1 MKVLRRLSFVHLCLC
16 VSTPLLAGFG
26 AMESFLPA
34 VGRVPGQGG
43 AQFYTTVWATNLTA
57 APQTMTFRFLK
68 QGQANGSPPS
78 FVDTLQPGETKVYE
92 NVVES
97 KLGLSNAI
105 GAARVTSTG
114 EIFVSER
121 IFNQAPGADLGN
133 TEGLFFAGV
142 PKSFSISAG
151 QSASIQGIDQGGS
164 ENFRYNFALVET
176 GGGSPTVN
184 VQVFDGSG
192 TLLGQKAYSLL
203 PYEQLQPGVGDV
215 VAGIKTTN
223 ARITAT
229 VTGGT
234 GSVLLA
240 GAQLANISQD
250 SSGFEMSFRDDLL
263 GGGGTAGVTSL
274 NGLTGALTL
283 TPGSG
288 ISITP
293 SGSSISIAY
302 TGGGGAGGITSV
314 THDASLTGAG
324 TGASPLAIANGQ
336 VVRSVNGLH
345 DALTLA
351 AGMNVTITP
360 SGSTLTIASSGGGG
374 GGLTLPFSGSS
385 NTTQT
390 SFAVSNTG
398 GGPAIEADSNAT
410 GFGPPT
416 NSFAIKA
423 VSTGTT
429 GTGVYGSTH
438 GTSGEGGY
446 TGVWGDSHD
455 ATAVTGT
462 SFSDRG
468 VLGITSSASAV
479 AAVEGLNRAPTGLG
493 VLGRVADGSGIPRD
507 ADSFGV
513 WGDAEIV
520 GVYGTGF
527 NGVYGKG
534 SGRGLYGIGDTGVEG
549 DAVGLGEAIVGFG
562 GGGTAIYG
570 MSTNLNNRAGVF
582 DGGITVTNGSKSFV
596 EPHPT
601 DPTKEIRYVCL
612 EGPESGTYFRGT
624 GHIVNG
630 LARIEVPE
638 HFRIVSRVDGLTVQL
653 TPIGDM
659 AVLAVISRS
668 LEGIVVR
675 GSKDV
680 EFDYMVNGVRVTVPR
695 LEPIEENRFFV
706 PRNAHDPALTRPL
719 DPEVRSRLVRSGILN
734 PDGTISL
741 ETAHRLGWDDQERWK
756 RAEKQEVVR

>member
-1 MKVLRRLSFVHLCLC
+1 MKTPTPFSFVCSICLFA
-16 VSTPLLAGFG
+16 SAAFAGFG
-26 AMESFLPA
+26 STETFLPA

-43 AQFYTTVWATNLTA
+43 AQFYTTVWATNLTG

-68 QGQANGSPPS
+68 QGQANGSPAS

-97 KLGLSNAI
+97 KLGLNNAI

-121 IFNQAPGADLGN
+121 IFNQAPGADLGD

-151 QSASIQGIDQGGS
+151 ESASIQGINQGGA

-176 GGGSPTVN
+176 GGGNPTVN

-192 TLLGQKAYSLL
+192 TLLGQKAYPLL
-203 PYEQLQPGVGDV
+203 PYEQLQPGVADV
-215 VAGIKTTN
+215 VPGIHTTN

-263 GGGGTAGVTSL
+263 GSGGGAPGVTSL

-314 THDASLTGAG
+314 THDASLAGAG

-345 DALTLA
+345 DNLTLA
-351 AGMNVTITP
+351 AGSNVTITP

-374 GGLTLPFSGSS
+374 GGLTLPFSGS
-385 NTTQT
+385 T
-390 SFAVSNTG
+390 SGS
-398 GGPAIEADSNAT
+398 
-410 GFGPPT
+410 
-416 NSFAIKA
+416 
-423 VSTGTT
+423 GTAFSVANT
-429 GTGVYGSTH
+429 GTGDGIHASSGGTGGTGTGLYGSTH
-438 GTSGEGGY
+438 GTSGEGGWA
-446 TGVWGDSHD
+446 GVWGDSHD
-455 ATAVTGT
+455 ATAVQGT
-462 SFSDRG
+462 SFNDRG
-468 VLGITSSASAV
+468 VLGVTNSYKAE
-479 AAVEGLNRAPTGLG
+479 AAVEGLNRDALGVG
-493 VLGRVADGSGIPRD
+493 VLGRTNVGSGY
-507 ADSFGV
+507 SGGFSGV
-513 WGDAEIV
+513 WGDVNDGNHGVDGYSSGDGGV
-520 GVYGTGF
+520 GVYGYAPDT
-527 NGVYGKG
+527 NSYGVYGIG
-534 SGRGLYGIGDTGVEG
+534 ASYGVFANG
-549 DAVGLGEAIVGFG
+549 GFG
-562 GGGTAIYG
+562 GTGGKY
-570 MSTNLNNRAGVF
+570 
-582 DGGITVTNGSKSFV
+582 FV
-596 EPHPT
+596 EPHPS

-612 EGPESGTYFRGT
+612 EGRESGTYFRGT
-624 GHIVNG
+624 GRIVRG
-630 LARIEVPE
+630 FATIEVPE
-638 HFRIVSRVDGLTVQL
+638 DFRIVTSPRGITVQL
-653 TPIGDM
+653 TPVGDL
-659 AVLAVISRS
+659 AVLAVIRQG
-668 LEGIVVR
+668 LDGIVVR
-675 GSKDV
+675 GSSDV
-680 EFDYMVNGVRVTVPR
+680 EFHYMVNGVRR
-695 LEPIEENRFFV
+695 ALEDHEPISENRDFV
-706 PRNAHDPALTRPL
+706 PRSADA
-719 DPEVRSRLVRSGILN
+719 SRLVIGLPAESLRRLKANGTLN
-734 PDGTISL
+734 EDGSVNL
-741 ETAHRLGWDDQERWK
+741 ETAHRLGWDQKESWK
-756 RAEKQEVVR
+756 RAEADDKSN